1 MLAHTPLQESKAQ
14 RTLGDWSNFPDNPRK
29 AAGQYPWDIW
39 DSAQLNCQ
47 RTGAY
52 SKVRRSRICLLS
64 MISPSAMP
72 PYALHTLVI
81 PKCIHSAISVTY
93 SFNQPVLPWLSFRCL
108 KFNMS
113 KIKLSLYP
121 FKQQQQKKKLHTN
134 TSFLISKEGIFSWI
148 ILYLSVFP
156 GNPPSSISATQEGN
170 IRVCKLGGSLRFLED
185 SQGTWAVGVLSYP
198 PISWIS
204 YPSSA
209 VQDKDR

>member
-29 AAGQYPWDIW
+29 AADQYPWDIW

-81 PKCIHSAISVTY
+81 PKCIHSATSVTY
-93 SFNQPVLPWLSFRCL
+93 SFNQPILPWLSFRCL

-121 FKQQQQKKKLHTN
+121 FKQQQKKKKTAHKYVISNFQGGNFQLDYSIPQCVPWQSALLH
-134 TSFLISKEGIFSWI
+134 FSHPGGKHPCLQI
-148 ILYLSVFP
+148 GRITKVSRRLP
-156 GNPPSSISATQEGN
+156 GN
-170 IRVCKLGGSLRFLED
+170 LGGGSAFLPTDLLDFLPILRCPG
-185 SQGTWAVGVLSYP
+185 QG
-198 PISWIS
+198 
-204 YPSSA
+204 
-209 VQDKDR
+209 